1 MNSMKIT
8 AVDDDSTFLSI
19 LEMMFKK
26 FKDVNLDT
34 RFFSDS
40 QHALEEVCNE
50 QPDILFLDIFMPN
63 MNGWEF
69 LQQLEEKKVA
79 VKVYMLSSS
88 VDKNDQN
95 RAKKYSIVQDFIS
108 KPLSYK
114 TLKAVLNV
122 N

>member
-1 MNSMKIT
+1 LKIA
-8 AVDDDSTFLSI
+8 AVDDDNAFLTI
-19 LEMMFKK
+19 LEMMFRK
-26 FKDVNLDT
+26 FKDTPLQT
-34 RFFSDS
+34 CFFSDS
-40 QHALEEVCNE
+40 VSALNEICTE

-69 LQQLEEKKVA
+69 LQQLEEKKVP

-95 RAKKYSIVQDFIS
+95 RAKNYSIVQDFIS

-114 TLKAVLNV
+114 MLKTVLNI

>member
-1 MNSMKIT
+1 MKIT

-26 FKDVNLDT
+26 FKDVNLDDRYFT
-34 RFFSDS
+34 DS
-40 QHALEEVCNE
+40 KHALIEDCNE

-69 LQQLEEKKVA
+69 LQHLEEKKVA

-88 VDKNDQN
+88 VDKNDQD
-95 RAKKYSIVQDFIS
+95 RARKYSIVQDFIS

-114 TLKAVLNV
+114 TLKEVLNF